1 MVAAVVVVL
10 VVVDVVVE
18 VVVVVMVVVVA
29 VVVVKVVVVVVAV
42 VEVLVVIVVVDK
54 VSPSSMQAGCP
65 LMQSVQKSEKSS
77 HDEYIRQR
85 SSALLYVY
93 HTHLLP

>member
-1 MVAAVVVVL
+1 M
-10 VVVDVVVE
+10 
-18 VVVVVMVVVVA
+18 VA
-29 VVVVKVVVVVVAV
+29 VVVVVVVVVVGS
-42 VEVLVVIVVVDK
+42 LVMMVVVVVK

-65 LMQSVQKSEKSS
+65 LMQSEQKSEKSS

-93 HTHLLP
+93 HTHLLPKSRQSA